1 MIVAYHLKE
10 LRLEHGYTQEYVAFE
25 LDVSQKTYSSKE
37 NGKGKI
43 TVKDLLNLSK
53 IYDIDPLEL
62 FAKLVE
68 STPQLTEK
76 IQKDNKSLS
85 TYNIHHG
92 VNDKLALELLKT
104 YQARIT
110 DLEKL
115 VKLKEEKIARL
126 ENEKKT

>member
-1 MIVAYHLKE
+1 MK
-10 LRLEHGYTQEYVAFE
+10 
-25 LDVSQKTYSSKE
+25 
-37 NGKGKI
+37 
-43 TVKDLLNLSK
+43 LSK
-53 IYDIDPLEL
+53 TYDIDPLEL

-92 VNDKLALELLKT
+92 VNKNLALELLKT

-126 ENEKKT
+126 KKQLDKK

>member
-1 MIVAYHLKE
+1 MK
-10 LRLEHGYTQEYVAFE
+10 
-25 LDVSQKTYSSKE
+25 
-37 NGKGKI
+37 
-43 TVKDLLNLSK
+43 LSK
-53 IYDIDPLEL
+53 TYDIDPLEL

-92 VNDKLALELLKT
+92 VNNNLALELLKT

-126 ENEKKT
+126 KKQLDKK